1 MCSIYASFHDFF
13 PRALGEQEK
22 GRFLTWALYDV
33 YACVKQSIRQAIT
46 LQADSL
52 SSLATHHFFP
62 SQKRIQALFSM
73 FHKWCFVIRI
83 HNSIVLQMNYHFFS
97 LIFLRFQRH
106 WALINKLLLI
116 WLFRA
121 IAIIILKLCHVKISY
136 TTHLNIWNIS
146 NDHEVQV
153 M

>member
-1 MCSIYASFHDFF
+1 MIFF

-46 LQADSL
+46 LQVDSL
-52 SSLATHHFFP
+52 SVVVILINAKNPSNMITSHHLLP
-62 SQKRIQALFSM
+62 
-73 FHKWCFVIRI
+73 WCFVIRI

-97 LIFLRFQRH
+97 LIFLRFQRT

>member
-1 MCSIYASFHDFF
+1 MMF
-13 PRALGEQEK
+13 R
-22 GRFLTWALYDV
+22 
-33 YACVKQSIRQAIT
+33 
-46 LQADSL
+46 DSNTQFNRSSNEL
-52 SSLATHHFFP
+52 SL
-62 SQKRIQALFSM
+62 
-73 FHKWCFVIRI
+73 
-83 HNSIVLQMNYHFFS
+83 FS
-97 LIFLRFQRH
+97 LIFLRFQRT